1 MNLKN
6 VFLIVLFTSF
16 CLNVSAKVDS
26 KNKQGVF
33 MSQSHPNDVLLKS
46 RMDLDKLVPVEN
58 IKTTEES
65 DQQNEEISKQL
76 KILEELY
83 ELPNLETGMR
93 SAITDTYFQ
102 YFKKARELY
111 VQSLNI
117 GLKESDVNE
126 ETLHYLIKDN
136 TLSLYVVGMFNEQLT
151 KEFLQPV
158 ITNTVFT
165 LGFEK
170 IFIVNPKSSFKYIM
184 TEQDWKKTLK
194 NK

>member
-184 TEQDWKKTLK
+184 TEQEWKKTLK

>member
-16 CLNVSAKVDS
+16 CLNVNAKVDS
-26 KNKQGVF
+26 KDKQGVF

-46 RMDLDKLVPVEN
+46 RMGLDKLVPIEN
-58 IKTTEES
+58 INTTEES

-83 ELPNLETGMR
+83 ELPDLETGMQ

-111 VQSLNI
+111 VKSLNI

-151 KEFLQPV
+151 KDFLQPV

-194 NK
+194 SK

>member
-33 MSQSHPNDVLLKS
+33 MSQNHPNDVLLKS

-184 TEQDWKKTLK
+184 TEQEWKKTLK
-194 NK
+194 SK

>member
-158 ITNTVFT
+158 ITNTAFT

-184 TEQDWKKTLK
+184 TEQEWKKTLK

>member
-33 MSQSHPNDVLLKS
+33 MSQNHPNDVLLKS

>member
-65 DQQNEEISKQL
+65 EQQNEEISKQL

-184 TEQDWKKTLK
+184 TEQEWKKTLK